1 MKTAARCPRVA
12 LLGVATALVVLPLG
26 CGRSGGFERLPVGG
40 TVSRAGGEKFNGTIT
55 FLPADGK
62 PGPAAIV
69 SLLNGEYQFDR
80 HNGPAAGPHRVIVNK
95 VLPNKKSMLESR
107 GKPSTPGPATG
118 APLKTQWTQSAN
130 VTAEGPYRF
139 DFNLD

>member
-1 MKTAARCPRVA
+1 M
-12 LLGVATALVVLPLG
+12 VLPLG

-40 TVSRAGGEKFNGTIT
+40 TVSRAGGEKFNGLIT

-62 PGPAAIV
+62 PGPAASV

-107 GKPSTPGPATG
+107 DKPSASWPAG
-118 APLKTQWTQSAN
+118 GNLKNQWTQSAT